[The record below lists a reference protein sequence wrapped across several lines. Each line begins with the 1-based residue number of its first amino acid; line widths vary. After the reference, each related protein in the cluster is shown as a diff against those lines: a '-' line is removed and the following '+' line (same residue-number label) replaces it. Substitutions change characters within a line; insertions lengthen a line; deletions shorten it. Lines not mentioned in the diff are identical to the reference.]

1 VGSNLTPAGSAGH
14 TKETCKTWYEVP
26 GKKKTKTS
34 ETCQSMLIEIQ
45 PFTAI
50 K

>member
-14 TKETCKTWYEVP
+14 TKETCKQWYEVP
-26 GKKKTKTS
+26 GRPEY

-45 PFTAI
+45 PLMAI